1 MQQPIVKLTEDIGQI
16 PGTSPGVFT
25 VGQIIK
31 QAAHRRPIKADTNA
45 EAFITGIKTVADLLI
60 QMRGVLP
67 SIVITVDQKRHMALI
82 FVCAWRQLR
91 KLVGHRNEKSLE
103 IVNRNRLPAFSIMQ
117 PSRVRNVVL

>member
-1 MQQPIVKLTEDIGQI
+1 
-16 PGTSPGVFT
+16 VFT

-91 KLVGHRNEKSLE
+91 KLVVTAMRRALKSSTETDFQLL
-103 IVNRNRLPAFSIMQ
+103 RLS
-117 PSRVRNVVL
+117 SRPLRNVVL